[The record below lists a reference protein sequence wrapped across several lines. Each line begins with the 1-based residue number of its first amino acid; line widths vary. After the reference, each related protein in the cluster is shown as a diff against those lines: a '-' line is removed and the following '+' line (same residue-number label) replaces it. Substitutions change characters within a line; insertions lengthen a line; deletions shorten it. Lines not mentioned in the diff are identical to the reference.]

1 MEKMKMIIAKK
12 KKDILVRG
20 IPKQLHEEIKKAAK
34 EMTISEFMIKAAMNE
49 LSSVTGVQ
57 YSLSTEEYPDVKKT
71 AAKRFKQKYLEKRIA
86 DLKANGKDSG
96 ILAGKLQLIE
106 NKSSLTFGQKARKPQ
121 ITPIQLLILVIVE
134 MMTMVEGILP
144 LFFGEE
150 FNYVWFIINFVIN
163 NVLYFIVM
171 AMRGVMFAGKKPMEL
186 IQQIISNVI
195 EILVNKDTSTDEK
208 INRLTTLVKWI
219 MEEINLYFEEQLK
232 DFTEHMRQ
240 TYGDDMNDL
249 LGFRFLPSE
258 VLSPTAQFK
267 EALITIQNTEKYIDP
282 SFKEKLIKALQK

>member
-106 NKSSLTFGQKARKPQ
+106 KEVHNILGSIEAPGSQTTARKASAEWHSEYWAE
-121 ITPIQLLILVIVE
+121 LERLCK
-134 MMTMVEGILP
+134 
-144 LFFGEE
+144 
-150 FNYVWFIINFVIN
+150 
-163 NVLYFIVM
+163 
-171 AMRGVMFAGKKPMEL
+171 GKTWDEIRL
-186 IQQIISNVI
+186 EDIS
-195 EILVNKDTSTDEK
+195 DDGTH
-208 INRLTTLVKWI
+208 VK
-219 MEEINLYFEEQLK
+219 
-232 DFTEHMRQ
+232 
-240 TYGDDMNDL
+240 
-249 LGFRFLPSE
+249 
-258 VLSPTAQFK
+258 
-267 EALITIQNTEKYIDP
+267 
-282 SFKEKLIKALQK
+282 